1 MSFSVFYGKEK
12 VCNNVRGLSDDKIFI
27 FEWTI
32 PLIQDAILGKKI
44 IIEQY
49 SITRHSRLCSYTK
62 LK

>member
-1 MSFSVFYGKEK
+1 MWG
-12 VCNNVRGLSDDKIFI
+12 GLSDDKVFI

-44 IIEQY
+44 FIEQY

-62 LK
+62 LKILQLNIKIKQYNV